1 MPGAGNTREL
11 VERASAMVEPYLD
24 DRCDFAGKGN
34 LFLGE
39 LVVILPVPSKLLKE
53 LAIANP
59 DTGSNGVRLLIRFH
73 GDESNNSKEFG
84 TKAPV
89 RVDSFRG
96 DGMNRHEVFRR
107 PRNESHTVAK
117 KVGLFVGLFLP
128 SKSVFHVGKHRHRRS
143 VSL

>member
-1 MPGAGNTREL
+1 MPGARDTREL
-11 VERASAMVEPYLD
+11 VKRASAMVEPYLD

-73 GDESNNSKEFG
+73 GDESN
-84 TKAPV
+84 
-89 RVDSFRG
+89 DSR
-96 DGMNRHEVFRR
+96 DLERKYLSRW
-107 PRNESHTVAK
+107 
-117 KVGLFVGLFLP
+117 
-128 SKSVFHVGKHRHRRS
+128 S
-143 VSL
+143 VSAATA